1 MTTDVTNQ
9 EDSMS
14 TATPTRAPHS
24 DLPTGHQAP
33 EGRVGAGLFDPK
45 QLLKSLPDAFR
56 KLDPRVMVKSPVM
69 FVVWIGSV
77 LTTVFSF
84 KDPGDWFGWAISVWL
99 WLTVVFANLAEAVA
113 EGVARRRPTPC
124 ARPRP
129 TPWHAGS

>member
-1 MTTDVTNQ
+1 MTTDATTQ
-9 EDSMS
+9 EDPMC

-24 DLPTGHQAP
+24 DIPTGHKPA

-69 FVVWIGSV
+69 FVVLVGSV

-84 KDPGDWFGWAISVWL
+84 KDPGYWFGWAIS
-99 WLTVVFANLAEAVA
+99 A
-113 EGVARRRPTPC
+113 
-124 ARPRP
+124 
-129 TPWHAGS
+129 